1 MLFLMLKTGIFSK
14 ASAIIGLVGALLLTV
29 FTFGATL
36 NPPMYNALM
45 SMSMVG
51 GILMLVWYIMM
62 ALKLFKMAT
71 RESNE

>member
-1 MLFLMLKTGIFSK
+1 
-14 ASAIIGLVGALLLTV
+14 VGALLLTV

-36 NPPMYNALM
+36 NPPWYNTLM

-51 GILMLVWYIMM
+51 GIMMLVWYILV

-71 RESNE
+71 RESVN